1 MNHRSRRPAHGT
13 DCENYHR
20 RDLLKVGVLG
30 VAGGLSL
37 SEFFALRAAQ
47 AGPGSV
53 SAESPAESV
62 ILIWQGGGPS
72 HVDTWDPKPD
82 APAEIRGTFD
92 PLETSVSGI
101 QISEHLPNVAKQMDK
116 VALIRSITTNEAAH
130 ERGTHYMLTGF
141 TPLPGFAVPGY
152 GAVASKF
159 RGGRSALPPYIAI
172 PSPLNYGGEAGFLGS
187 ALNPFSPSGDPA
199 SPNFSV
205 RDLDLPGG
213 VSVERADQRRGL
225 REVIDSGFKKLEVG
239 SDRIRATGE
248 FYNRAYT
255 LLSSQEA
262 RAAFDLKQEKS
273 ETRDAYG
280 KDSRG
285 NWTRFGQ
292 SCLLA
297 RRLVETGVRFVTVS
311 IGGWDT
317 HYNGFRSLS
326 ENLLPQYDVALGALI
341 RDLDQRGLLKK
352 TMVVSM
358 GEFGRTP
365 VINRD
370 GGRDH
375 YARVFSMM
383 MAGGGIKGGQ
393 VVGASDSR
401 AMEVASRPVR
411 PEDVAATIY
420 HQLRIDYTQSIESPE
435 GVRIT
440 LSRGG
445 RHLQELV

>member
-1 MNHRSRRPAHGT
+1 MSFRFN

-20 RDLLKVGVLG
+20 RDVLKIGALG
-30 VAGGLSL
+30 VVGGLSMTDL
-37 SEFFALRAAQ
+37 FALQARAAAKQ
-47 AGPGSV
+47 DGGSA
-53 SAESPAESV
+53 STPTESV

-72 HVDTWDPKPD
+72 HIDTWDPKPE

-92 PLETSVSGI
+92 AIETSVPGV
-101 QISEHLPNVAKQMDK
+101 QVSEHLPNLAK
-116 VALIRSITTNEAAH
+116 VADKYAIIRSITTNEAAH

-141 TPLPGFAVPGY
+141 TPLPGFQVPGY

-159 RGGRSALPPYIAI
+159 RGARSALPPYIAI
-172 PSPLNYGGEAGFLGS
+172 PSALDYGGTAGFLGA

-213 VSVERADQRRGL
+213 ITPERAEGRRSL
-225 REVIDSGFKKLEVG
+225 RQAIDSEFTKFEKG
-239 SDRIRATGE
+239 SDSIRATGE

-255 LLSSQEA
+255 LLSSSEA
-262 RAAFDLKQEKS
+262 RAAFDLKKEPDAV
-273 ETRDAYG
+273 RDSYG
-280 KDSRG
+280 R
-285 NWTRFGQ
+285 NRFGQ

-297 RRLVETGVRFVTVS
+297 RRLVETGVRFITVS

-317 HYNGFRSLS
+317 HYNGFRALGD
-326 ENLLPQYDVALGALI
+326 NLLPMYDKTVAALI
-341 RDLDQRGLLKK
+341 SDLDLRGLLKN
-352 TMVVSM
+352 TMVISM

-365 VINRD
+365 IVNRD

-375 YARVFSMM
+375 YARVFSML
-383 MAGGGIKGGQ
+383 MAGGGLRGGQ
-393 VVGASDSR
+393 VIGASDPR
-401 AMEVASRPVR
+401 GMEVAARPVR

-420 HQLRIDYTQSIESPE
+420 KQLGIDYTQSIESPE

-445 RHLQELV
+445 RHISELTGSA

>member
-1 MNHRSRRPAHGT
+1 MSFRFN
-13 DCENYHR
+13 DCENFHR
-20 RDLLKVGVLG
+20 RDFLKIGMLG
-30 VAGGLSL
+30 AVAGMTMTDL
-37 SEFFALRAAQ
+37 FTLRAQAAQ
-47 AGPGSV
+47 LNGGSA
-53 SAESPAESV
+53 STPTESV

-72 HVDTWDPKPD
+72 HIDTFDPKPD

-92 PLETSVSGI
+92 AIETSVPGI
-101 QISEHLPNVAKQMDK
+101 QVSEHLPLLAKHADK
-116 VALIRSITTNEAAH
+116 YALIRSVTTNEAAH

-141 TPLPGFAVPGY
+141 TPLPGFEVPGY

-172 PSPLNYGGEAGFLGS
+172 PGALSDGGSAGFLGA

-199 SPNFSV
+199 SSNFNV

-213 VSVERADQRRGL
+213 ITTERAENRRGL
-225 REVIDSGFKKLEVG
+225 REAIDAQFKQYEKG
-239 SDRIRATGE
+239 SDGIRATGE

-255 LLSSQEA
+255 LLSSAEA
-262 RAAFDLKQEKS
+262 RAAFDLKKEPDAV
-273 ETRDAYG
+273 RNAYG
-280 KDSRG
+280 RD
-285 NWTRFGQ
+285 RFGQ

-317 HYNGFRSLS
+317 HYNGFRALGD
-326 ENLLPQYDVALGALI
+326 NLLPVYDRTMAALI
-341 RDLDQRGLLKK
+341 GDLNDRGLLKN
-352 TMVVSM
+352 TMVLSM

-365 VINRD
+365 IVNRD

-375 YARVFSMM
+375 YARAFSML
-383 MAGGGIKGGQ
+383 MAGGGLRGGQ
-393 VVGASDSR
+393 VIGASDPR
-401 AMEVASRPVR
+401 GMEVAARPVR

-420 HQLRIDYTQSIESPE
+420 KQLGIDYTQSIESPE

-445 RHLQELV
+445 RHIQELTGTA

>member
-1 MNHRSRRPAHGT
+1 MSFRFN

-20 RDLLKVGVLG
+20 RDVLKVGALG
-30 VAGGLSL
+30 VVVGLSMTDL
-37 SEFFALRAAQ
+37 FALQARAAAKQ
-47 AGPGSV
+47 DSGSA
-53 SAESPAESV
+53 STPAESV

-72 HVDTWDPKPD
+72 HIDTFDPKPE

-92 PLETSVSGI
+92 TVDTNVPGI
-101 QISEHLPNVAKQMDK
+101 RLSEHLPNLAKHADK
-116 VALIRSITTNEAAH
+116 YAVIRSVTTNEAAH

-141 TPLPGFAVPGY
+141 TPLPGFQVPGY

-172 PSPLNYGGEAGFLGS
+172 PNAIDNGGSAGFLGA

-199 SPNFSV
+199 SSNFRV

-213 VSVERADQRRGL
+213 ITPERAEGRRAL
-225 REVIDSGFKKLEVG
+225 RAAIDSQFAKFEKG
-239 SDRIRATGE
+239 SDSIRATGE

-255 LLSSQEA
+255 LLSSSEA
-262 RAAFDLKQEKS
+262 RAAFDLKKEPDAV
-273 ETRDAYG
+273 RNAYG
-280 KDSRG
+280 R
-285 NWTRFGQ
+285 NRFGQ

-317 HYNGFRSLS
+317 HYNGFRALGD
-326 ENLLPQYDVALGALI
+326 NLLPSYDKTMAALI
-341 RDLDQRGLLKK
+341 SDLHDRGLLKS
-352 TMVVSM
+352 TMVISM

-365 VINRD
+365 IVNRD

-375 YARVFSMM
+375 YARVFSML
-383 MAGGGIKGGQ
+383 MAGGGLRGGQ
-393 VVGASDSR
+393 VIGSSDPR
-401 AMEVASRPVR
+401 GMEVATRPVR

-420 HQLRIDYTQSIESPE
+420 KQLGIDYTQSIESPE

-445 RHLQELV
+445 RHISELTG

>member
-1 MNHRSRRPAHGT
+1 MAKRL
-13 DCENYHR
+13 DCENFYR
-20 RDLLKVGVLG
+20 RDFLTAGVLG
-30 VAGGLSL
+30 VAGGLSMTDL
-37 SEFFALRAAQ
+37 FTLQARAA
-47 AGPGSV
+47 AAKTDGATP
-53 SAESPAESV
+53 ASPTESV

-72 HVDTWDPKPD
+72 HIDTWDPKPE

-92 PLETSVSGI
+92 PIETNVPGI
-101 QISEHLPNVAKQMDK
+101 QISEHLPQIAKQMDK
-116 VALIRSITTNEAAH
+116 IAVMRSITTNEAAH

-172 PSPLNYGGEAGFLGS
+172 PNSLGYGGDAGFLGA

-213 VSVERADQRRGL
+213 MSAEQAERRRTL
-225 REVIDSGFKKLEVG
+225 RETIDSNFKQFEKG
-239 SDRIRATGE
+239 SDHIRATGE

-255 LLSSQEA
+255 LLSSSDA
-262 RAAFDLKQEKS
+262 RAAFDLKKEADA
-273 ETRDAYG
+273 TRDAYG
-280 KDSRG
+280 RNG
-285 NWTRFGQ
+285 FGQ

-311 IGGWDT
+311 VGGWDT
-317 HYNGFRSLS
+317 HYNGFRALG
-326 ENLLPQYDVALGALI
+326 ENLLPRYDQTVAMLI
-341 RDLDQRGLLKK
+341 KDLSERGLLKT
-352 TMVVSM
+352 TMVLSM

-365 VINRD
+365 VVNRD

-393 VVGASDSR
+393 VVGASDAR
-401 AMEVASRPVR
+401 GMEVAARPVR

-420 HQLRIDYTQSIESPE
+420 HQLGIDYTQSIESPE

-445 RHLQELV
+445 RHIQELL

>member
-1 MNHRSRRPAHGT
+1 MKNIRIKGS
-13 DCENYHR
+13 DCESFYR
-20 RDLLKVGVLG
+20 RDILKAGVLG
-30 VAGGLSL
+30 VLGGLSMTDL
-37 SEFFALRAAQ
+37 FMLKAQAAAQ
-47 AGPGSV
+47 HDGS
-53 SAESPAESV
+53 SASAPCESV

-72 HVDTWDPKPD
+72 HIDTWDPKPD

-92 PLETSVSGI
+92 PIETSVPGI
-101 QISEHLPNVAKQMDK
+101 QVSEHLPLTAKQMDK
-116 VALIRSITTNEAAH
+116 ITLVRSVTTNEAAH

-159 RGGRSALPPYIAI
+159 RGPKSALPPYIAI
-172 PSPLNYGGEAGFLGS
+172 PSSLSYGGDAGFLGA

-205 RDLDLPGG
+205 RDLDLPNGMTL
-213 VSVERADQRRGL
+213 EQADRRRSL
-225 REVIDSGFKKLEVG
+225 REAIDGSFKKFEGG
-239 SDRIRATGE
+239 SDRIKATGE
-248 FYNRAYT
+248 FYNRAYA
-255 LLSSQEA
+255 LLSSADA
-262 RAAFDLKQEKS
+262 RAAFDLKKEPDAV
-273 ETRDAYG
+273 RDAYG
-280 KDSRG
+280 R
-285 NWTRFGQ
+285 TRFGQ

-317 HYNGFRSLS
+317 HYNGFRALGD
-326 ENLLPQYDVALGALI
+326 NLLPQFDRTYSSLI
-341 RDLDQRGLLKK
+341 KDLSERGLLKN
-352 TMVVSM
+352 TMVITM

-365 VINRD
+365 VVNRD

-375 YARVFSMM
+375 YARVFSMT

-393 VVGASDSR
+393 VIGSSDAR
-401 AMEVASRPVR
+401 GMEVAARPVR
-411 PEDVAATIY
+411 PEDVSATIY
-420 HQLRIDYTQSIESPE
+420 KQLGIDYTQSIESPE

-445 RHLQELV
+445 RHIQEMLES

>member
-1 MNHRSRRPAHGT
+1 MSFRLT
-13 DCENYHR
+13 DCEKFHR
-20 RDLLKVGVLG
+20 RDMLKVGALG
-30 VAGGLSL
+30 VVGGLSMTDL
-37 SEFFALRAAQ
+37 FMLKAHAAAKQ
-47 AGPGSV
+47 DTGGS
-53 SAESPAESV
+53 AATPTESV

-72 HVDTWDPKPD
+72 HIDTWDPKPD
-82 APAEIRGTFD
+82 APAEIKGTFD
-92 PLETSVSGI
+92 PIDTSVSGI
-101 QISEHLPNVAKQMDK
+101 QVSEHLPMIAKEMDK
-116 VALIRSITTNEAAH
+116 MSIIRSITTNEAAH

-159 RGGRSALPPYIAI
+159 RGPKSALPPYIAI
-172 PSPLNYGGEAGFLGS
+172 PGALNDGGQAGFLGA
-187 ALNPFSPSGDPA
+187 ALNPFSPSGDP
-199 SPNFSV
+199 SSSNFSV

-213 VSVERADQRRGL
+213 ISPERADTRRGL
-225 REVIDSGFKKLEVG
+225 REAIDSQFRKYEKG
-239 SDRIRATGE
+239 SDQIRATGE

-262 RAAFDLKQEKS
+262 RTAFDMKKEP
-273 ETRDAYG
+273 DAVKDRYG
-280 KDSRG
+280 R
-285 NWTRFGQ
+285 NRFGQ
-292 SCLLA
+292 SALLA

-311 IGGWDT
+311 VGGWDT
-317 HYNGFRSLS
+317 HYNGFRALGD
-326 ENLLPQYDVALGALI
+326 NLLPSFDRTVSALVS
-341 RDLDQRGLLKK
+341 DLHQRGLLKN
-352 TMVVSM
+352 TMVITM

-383 MAGGGIKGGQ
+383 MAGGGLRGGQ
-393 VVGASDSR
+393 VIGASDPR
-401 AMEVASRPVR
+401 GMEVATRPVR

-420 HQLRIDYTQSIESPE
+420 KQLGIDYTQSIESPE

-445 RHLQELV
+445 RHIQELTG

>member
-1 MNHRSRRPAHGT
+1 MRFT
-13 DCENYHR
+13 DCENFHR
-20 RDLLKVGVLG
+20 RDFLKVGMLG

-37 SEFFALRAAQ
+37 TELFTLKAQ
-47 AGPGSV
+47 AAAKQEGTAATTPT
-53 SAESPAESV
+53 ESV

-72 HVDTWDPKPD
+72 HIDTFDPKPD

-92 PLETSVSGI
+92 PIETNVPGI
-101 QISEHLPNVAKQMDK
+101 QLSEHLPLIAKQMDK
-116 VALIRSITTNEAAH
+116 IAVIRSITTNEAAH

-172 PSPLNYGGEAGFLGS
+172 PGPLSDGGSAGFLGA

-205 RDLDLPGG
+205 RDLDLPNGI
-213 VSVERADQRRGL
+213 SVEQAERRRTL
-225 REVIDSGFKKLEVG
+225 REAVDSSFKQFEKG
-239 SDRIRATGE
+239 SDQIRATGE

-255 LLSSQEA
+255 LLSSADA
-262 RAAFDLKQEKS
+262 RAAFDLKQEKD
-273 ETRDAYG
+273 TVRDAYG
-280 KDSRG
+280 R
-285 NWTRFGQ
+285 NRFGQ
-292 SCLLA
+292 SALLA
-297 RRLVETGVRFVTVS
+297 RRLVETGVRFVTISV
-311 IGGWDT
+311 GGWDT

-326 ENLLPQYDVALGALI
+326 ENLLPNYDRTVAALI
-341 RDLDQRGLLKK
+341 SDLSERGLLKN
-352 TMVVSM
+352 TMVISM

-393 VVGASDSR
+393 VIGSSDGR
-401 AMEVASRPVR
+401 GMEVATRPVR

-420 HQLRIDYTQSIESPE
+420 NQLGIDYTQSIESPE

-445 RHLQELV
+445 RHIQELV

>member
-1 MNHRSRRPAHGT
+1 MRFG
-13 DCENYHR
+13 DCENFHR
-20 RDLLKVGVLG
+20 RDFLKAGVLG
-30 VAGGLSL
+30 TIGGLSMTDL
-37 SEFFALRAAQ
+37 FALQARAAAKQ
-47 AGPGSV
+47 SD
-53 SAESPAESV
+53 SAQTPAESV

-72 HVDTWDPKPD
+72 HIDTWDPKPE

-92 PLETSVSGI
+92 PIDTAVSGVRV
-101 QISEHLPNVAKQMDK
+101 SEHLPLTAKQMDK
-116 VALIRSITTNEAAH
+116 ISLIRSVTTNEGAH

-141 TPLPGFAVPGY
+141 TPLPGFEVPGY

-172 PSPLNYGGEAGFLGS
+172 PNALSYGGEAGFLGA

-199 SPNFSV
+199 SANFSV

-213 VSVERADQRRGL
+213 MTLEQADRRRSL
-225 REVIDSGFKKLEVG
+225 REAIDGSFKKFEKG
-239 SDRIRATGE
+239 SDTIRATGE
-248 FYNRAYT
+248 FYNRAYQ
-255 LLSSQEA
+255 LLSSTEA
-262 RAAFDLKQEKS
+262 RAAFDLKKEPN
-273 ETRDAYG
+273 EVRDAYG
-280 KDSRG
+280 R
-285 NWTRFGQ
+285 NRFGQ

-317 HYNGFRSLS
+317 HFNGFRALG
-326 ENLLPQYDVALGALI
+326 EQLLPQFDRTYSTLI
-341 RDLDQRGLLKK
+341 KDLSERGLLER
-352 TMVVSM
+352 TMVLVM

-375 YARVFSMM
+375 YARVFSMAA
-383 MAGGGIKGGQ
+383 AGGGLKGGQ
-393 VVGASDSR
+393 VIGASDAR
-401 AMEVASRPVR
+401 GMEVAARPVR
-411 PEDVAATIY
+411 PEDIAATIY
-420 HQLRIDYTQSIESPE
+420 RQLGIDYTQSIESPE

-445 RHLQELV
+445 KHLQELL